1 MAAFGYNIKDAE
13 KLNTT
18 DFGVRFHIP
27 FGIKFL
33 FNENLFFN
41 PEFRFSHN
49 FISFG
54 SSDAYLKERDK
65 GTLQSF
71 HVSVGLGI
79 ILK

>member
-1 MAAFGYNIKDAE
+1 MAEFGYNIQDAE

-18 DFGVRFHIP
+18 DFGVGFHIP

-41 PEFRFSHN
+41 PEVRYSQSFL
-49 FISFG
+49 SFG

-65 GTLQSF
+65 GTLQSL
-71 HVSVGLGI
+71 HASIGLGV

>member
-18 DFGVRFHIP
+18 DFGVGFHIP
-27 FGIKFL
+27 FGIRFL

-41 PEFRFSHN
+41 PEVRYSQSFL
-49 FISFG
+49 SFG

-65 GTLQSF
+65 GTLQSL
-71 HVSVGLGI
+71 HASIGLGV